1 MNSNTLK
8 NIKGFEKYLRML
20 KLSSRILNFCHV
32 IDTKTISSSI
42 NNINMGDLLEI
53 LIAYSRVTERDT
65 ASPWHK
71 TMRIQNLLP
80 VFTLILASVQAD
92 PAAQPRTLQGWVD
105 MDKSGATYLRR
116 EWPHFI
122 RRRLWLCLD
131 LIKMY
136 LSAMNTND
144 LIQWYRWASVILNHW
159 TCFSPAGADRP
170 GRHLRL
176 LR

>member
-1 MNSNTLK
+1 
-8 NIKGFEKYLRML
+8 ML
-20 KLSSRILNFCHV
+20 KLSSRILDFCHV
-32 IDTKTISSSI
+32 IDTKTISSSSI

-71 TMRIQNLLP
+71 TMRIRNLLP
-80 VFTLILASVQAD
+80 VFTLILASSVQAD
-92 PAAQPRTLQGWVD
+92 PAAQPRTLQGWWTWINLELHP
-105 MDKSGATYLRR
+105 SYLGQ

-144 LIQWYRWASVILNHW
+144 LIQLYRLASVILNHW